1 MALKMA
7 QPSFLAGHLLVAMPQ
22 MNDPRFERAVIYVCA
37 HNPEGAMGLV
47 VNKLFEQLSF
57 PDLLEQLNIAT
68 GPRLQQIRVH
78 FGGPVESGRGFVL
91 HSDDYVREGT
101 MVVNTGFALTATVD
115 ILKAI
120 ADGDGPHSSI
130 LALGYSGWG
139 PGQLETEI
147 AANGWLHVAADSDL
161 VFGGDLERKW
171 QKALSKIGISP
182 TTLSTEAGH
191 A

>member
-1 MALKMA
+1 M
-7 QPSFLAGHLLVAMPQ
+7 
-22 MNDPRFERAVIYVCA
+22 
-37 HNPEGAMGLV
+37 
-47 VNKLFEQLSF
+47 
-57 PDLLEQLNIAT
+57 
-68 GPRLQQIRVH
+68 
-78 FGGPVESGRGFVL
+78 L

-120 ADGDGPHSSI
+120 ADGDGPRSSI

-147 AANGWLHVAADSDL
+147 VANGWLHVPADLDL
-161 VFGGDLERKW
+161 VFGDDLDHKW